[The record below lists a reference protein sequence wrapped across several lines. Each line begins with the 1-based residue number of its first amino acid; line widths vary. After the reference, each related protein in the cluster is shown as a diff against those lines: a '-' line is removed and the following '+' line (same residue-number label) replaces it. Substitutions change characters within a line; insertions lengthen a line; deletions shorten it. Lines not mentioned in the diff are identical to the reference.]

1 MVADTLGDCR
11 LHCKLHFF
19 TFEKCS
25 SLWLWMCCRK
35 VDHYLLTLD
44 NSMRKILEIMRGR
57 NNQKKPL
64 CLRQYQGQEIDLT
77 PANGISITH
86 TR

>member
-1 MVADTLGDCR
+1 MFFLVTLDVMQEGGP
-11 LHCKLHFF
+11 LS
-19 TFEKCS
+19 T
-25 SLWLWMCCRK
+25 
-35 VDHYLLTLD
+35 TLD
-44 NSMRKILEIMRGR
+44 NGMRKILGIMRGR

>member
-1 MVADTLGDCR
+1 MQ
-11 LHCKLHFF
+11 
-19 TFEKCS
+19 E
-25 SLWLWMCCRK
+25 

-44 NSMRKILEIMRGR
+44 NGMRKILGIMRGR

-77 PANGISITH
+77 SANGISITH

>member
-1 MVADTLGDCR
+1 MQEGGPLST
-11 LHCKLHFF
+11 
-19 TFEKCS
+19 
-25 SLWLWMCCRK
+25 
-35 VDHYLLTLD
+35 TLD
-44 NSMRKILEIMRGR
+44 NSVRKILGIMRGR

-64 CLRQYQGQEIDLT
+64 CLRQYRGQEIDLT

>member
-19 TFEKCS
+19 LVTLDVMQEGGPLS
-25 SLWLWMCCRK
+25 T
-35 VDHYLLTLD
+35 TLD
-44 NSMRKILEIMRGR
+44 NGMRKILGIMRGR